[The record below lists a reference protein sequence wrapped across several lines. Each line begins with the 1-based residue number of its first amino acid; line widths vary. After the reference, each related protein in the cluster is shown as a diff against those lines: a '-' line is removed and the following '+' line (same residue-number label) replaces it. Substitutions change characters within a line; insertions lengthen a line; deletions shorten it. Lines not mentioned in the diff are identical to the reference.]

1 MAMVEEISPE
11 RRSLEE
17 VHGSVAV
24 PSARGTSGRFRQFLA
39 FLGPAYLVSVGYM
52 DPGNWA
58 TDLAGGAQFGYAL
71 IWVLLMS
78 NLMAVLLQTLAA
90 RLGVVTGHDL
100 AQACRAEYS
109 PGINAILWVLAEVAI
124 AATDLAEILGT
135 IIALKLLFGLPL
147 LWGCLVTAFD
157 TFLLLYLQRWGMR
170 QVEAVILALV
180 ATIGLC
186 FLVQIFM
193 AKPDLGGIVSGLRP
207 SLPPGALY
215 VAIGILG
222 ATVMPHNL
230 YLHSAL
236 VQTRR
241 IGSDR
246 RSKAIACRYYLI
258 DSAIALNAAFFVN
271 AAILIV
277 SAAVFHNV
285 REVASIEDAHELLP
299 LFLGPVAPI
308 LFGVALLCA
317 GQSST
322 LTGTLAG
329 QIVME
334 GYLHL
339 RMAPWLRRL
348 ITRLLALIP
357 AVLVISMTG
366 EAPDLRLM
374 SAVDNVSGIPTEA
387 KNLIVVADVEQVL
400 HVRIFDSGGKV
411 VVDTDT
417 TRLTGPVRPIEDL
430 RKQLETLWPPHELTE
445 SEKHGVAAAV
455 TEIVGYTPGG
465 QTTQGLIILSQVIL
479 SLQLSFAV
487 IPLIHFTSNRRNM
500 GVFATPAWGQVL
512 AWTTATI
519 IVALNGK
526 LVLDQVG
533 EWVELAAES
542 SRRFGPIPLS
552 WLVAGGLYGL
562 TGAVGALLLW
572 VTIKP
577 IVRPSPAW
585 LPQPAVKLDWMAA
598 LRPRTLSRIGVALE
612 HNQAD
617 AEILNRALGLAQSQS
632 SPAELLLLHV
642 VDTAMTRVLGP
653 ETADR
658 ETAADERYLS
668 DLVDALRARG
678 YSARSV
684 LLYGPDPAGELVAHL
699 RRDPVD
705 LLVVGSHGHG
715 MVRDLLL
722 GQTVNRVR
730 HRLEVPM
737 LIARPARDGTP
748 STPLPQSP
756 SLKDL
761 EPSNERLVPDDQV

>member
-1 MAMVEEISPE
+1 MAPAELIATE

-17 VHGSVAV
+17 VHGSIQV
-24 PSARGTSGRFRQFLA
+24 PSGRGKYQRIRQLFA

-58 TDLAGGAQFGYAL
+58 TDLEGGARFGYAL

-109 PGINAILWVLAEVAI
+109 RGINAVLWVLAEIAI

-147 LWGCLVTAFD
+147 LWGCVITAFD
-157 TFLLLYLQRWGMR
+157 TFALLYLQRWGMR
-170 QVEAVILALV
+170 QMEAVILTLV
-180 ATIGLC
+180 ATIGSC
-186 FLVQIFM
+186 FLVQLFL
-193 AKPDLGGIVSGLRP
+193 AAPDVSGIVAGLQP
-207 SLPPGALY
+207 SLPPGALF

-241 IGSDR
+241 IGNDD
-246 RSKAIACRYYLI
+246 RSKSMACRYYLI
-258 DSAIALNAAFFVN
+258 DAAIALNAAFFVN

-277 SAAVFHNV
+277 SSAVFHRNGM
-285 REVASIEDAHELLP
+285 EVATIEEAFRLLP
-299 LFLGPVAPI
+299 AFLGKGAPI
-308 LFGVALLCA
+308 LFAVALLCA

-339 RMAPWLRRL
+339 RMAPWLCRL
-348 ITRLLALIP
+348 ITRLIALVP
-357 AVLVISMTG
+357 AVVVIALVGDHATQ
-366 EAPDLRLM
+366 RLL
-374 SAVDNVSGIPTEA
+374 V
-387 KNLIVVADVEQVL
+387 
-400 HVRIFDSGGKV
+400 
-411 VVDTDT
+411 
-417 TRLTGPVRPIEDL
+417 
-430 RKQLETLWPPHELTE
+430 
-445 SEKHGVAAAV
+445 
-455 TEIVGYTPGG
+455 
-465 QTTQGLIILSQVIL
+465 LSQVIL

-487 IPLIHFTSNRRNM
+487 IPLIHFTSNRKNM
-500 GVFATPAWGQVL
+500 GRFVTPWWAQLLAWGAAGV
-512 AWTTATI
+512 

-533 EWVELAAES
+533 QWVDWASQLSA
-542 SRRFGPIPLS
+542 RVGPIPVS
-552 WLVAGGLYGL
+552 WLLAGALYGVIC
-562 TGAVGALLLW
+562 GAAALLLW
-572 VTIKP
+572 VTFKP
-577 IVRPSPAW
+577 VLLSSPPW
-585 LPQPAVKLDWMAA
+585 LPQPSLKLDWVEA
-598 LRPRTLSRIGVALE
+598 LRPRRLATIGVALE

-617 AEILNRALGLAQSQS
+617 AEILNRALGIAQAQS
-632 SPAELLLLHV
+632 ELVLLHV
-642 VDTAMTRVLGP
+642 VDTPITRVLGS

-658 ETAADERYLS
+658 ESGADARYLA
-668 DLVDALRARG
+668 DLVAALSERG
-678 YSARSV
+678 FKSRPV
-684 LLYGPDPAGELVAHL
+684 LLHGPNPAGEIVSHL
-699 RRDPVD
+699 RQDPVD

-722 GQTVNRVR
+722 GQTVDKVR
-730 HRLEVPM
+730 HSLGVPM
-737 LIARPARDGTP
+737 LIARPDRAVFGSAHPDEVLP
-748 STPLPQSP
+748 SGSVR
-756 SLKDL
+756 
-761 EPSNERLVPDDQV
+761 ER